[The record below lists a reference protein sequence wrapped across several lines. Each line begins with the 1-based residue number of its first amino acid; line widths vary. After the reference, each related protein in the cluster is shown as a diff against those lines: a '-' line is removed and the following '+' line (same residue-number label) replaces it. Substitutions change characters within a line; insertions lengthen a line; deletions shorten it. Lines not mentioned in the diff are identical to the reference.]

1 MSSELYIMKKSFLT
15 LLAMVS
21 LGALAGVVSPGSR
34 ATTFQDNDYAS
45 IEVPEMAQAV
55 QFFAD
60 VLGCEPIGPRSEATS
75 PGSMLLACGPGSVV
89 ELTTAPAGAGLA
101 WRDHPIQLRSDD
113 LVATARSLRQK
124 GVSTLGKPRRLT
136 SGQTEV
142 DLIAPWGLRVE
153 LVSRQ
158 ANARIAAP

>member
-1 MSSELYIMKKSFLT
+1 MSSELHTMKNSFLT
-15 LLAMVS
+15 LLAMVL
-21 LGALAGVVSPGSR
+21 LGTLAGVVSPDSR
-34 ATTFQDNDYAS
+34 ATTFQDSDYAS

-55 QFFAD
+55 TFFAD
-60 VLGCEPIGPRSEATS
+60 VLGCEPIGSRSETTF
-75 PGSMLLACGPGSVV
+75 PRSMLLACGPGSVV

-113 LVATARSLRQK
+113 PVATARSLRQK
-124 GVSTLGKPRRLT
+124 GVSTLGKPRRLA

-142 DLIAPWGLRVE
+142 DLVAPWGMLVE

-158 ANARIAAP
+158 ADARIAAP